1 MKTAEIL
8 RSRAMLAIFWASSIA
23 LSRPGFPSKS
33 MFAFPS
39 VNTAITGV
47 LPFCRERSAILSA
60 FSKPDAKGVPPP
72 AAKEDK
78 FFFA

>member
-8 RSRAMLAIFWASSIA
+8 LSRAIWLSFEHHPLLFASWV
-23 LSRPGFPSKS
+23 PSKS

-47 LPFCRERSAILSA
+47 LLFCRERSAILRA